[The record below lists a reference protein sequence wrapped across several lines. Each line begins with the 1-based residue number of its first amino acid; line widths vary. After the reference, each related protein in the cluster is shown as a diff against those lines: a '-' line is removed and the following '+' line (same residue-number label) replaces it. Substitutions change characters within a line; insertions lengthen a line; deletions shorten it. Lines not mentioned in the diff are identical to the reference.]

1 MFRISGFLSA
11 AALLALQLSG
21 PALAEQVTLNVAY
34 AYPQNYN
41 EMMKELSERFE
52 QAYPDINISF
62 EQPATD
68 YEALVAQLL
77 RNRLIGQDM
86 PDVAFH
92 GLHRTRTL
100 VDEKMVV
107 PLDDFIAN
115 EPDWVSQGYIPAM
128 QSLANLRGK
137 SYGLSFAV
145 STMIAYYNTDL
156 VEQAGGDPQKLP
168 KTWDEMLALAKK
180 IDSLGSDISGIY
192 WSYYESNNNWTF
204 HSLVQN
210 FGGLMMTPDEGR
222 IAFDGP
228 GGRAALKLVRSFGE
242 AGMIDMTDSQAMQS
256 FTAGKLGIVINSSSR
271 ITKVGKDT
279 AGRFELVTTP
289 LPQPVE
295 NSSFPAG
302 GAGVMMMTSDPTKQK
317 AAWEFMKFAAGPIG
331 QTIMVRHS
339 GYMPGN
345 QKAVDD
351 PDLLGRF
358 YKENPNHM
366 APITQLPRMTAFL
379 TFPGENSLK
388 IPTVIA
394 DHLREVLTLKR
405 PADEAMDAMDAM
417 VKEVSALL
425 PPAGN

>member
-11 AALLALQLSG
+11 VAMLALQLSG

-41 EMMKELSERFE
+41 EMMKELSRRFE
-52 QAYPDINISF
+52 EAHPDIKIAF
-62 EQPATD
+62 EQPASD

-100 VDEKMVV
+100 VDENMIA
-107 PLDDFIAN
+107 PIDDFIAG
-115 EPDWVSQGYIPAM
+115 EQDWPSLGYIPAM
-128 QSLANLRGK
+128 QSLADLRGK

-145 STMIAYYNTDL
+145 STMVVYYNTDL
-156 VEQAGGDPQKLP
+156 VKQAGGNPDDLP
-168 KTWDEMLALAKK
+168 ETWEEVLDLAKK
-180 IDSLGSDISGIY
+180 IDALGPDISGIY
-192 WSYYESNNNWTF
+192 WAYYESNNNWTF
-204 HSLVQN
+204 HSLVQD
-210 FGGLMMTPDEGR
+210 FGGRMMTPDDGQ

-228 GGRAALKLVRSFGE
+228 GGRAALQLVRGFGE
-242 AGMIDMTDSQAMQS
+242 AGMIDMTDPQAMQS
-256 FTAGKLGIVINSSSR
+256 FAAGKLGIVINSSSR
-271 ITKVGKDT
+271 ITKVGRDT
-279 AGRFELVTTP
+279 EGRFKVVTTP
-289 LPQPVE
+289 LPRPVE
-295 NSSFPAG
+295 DSSFPAG
-302 GAGVMMMTSDPTKQK
+302 GAGVMMMTTDPVRQK
-317 AAWEFMKFAAGPIG
+317 AAWEFMKFTAGPIG
-331 QTIMVRHS
+331 QTIMVQHS

-345 QKAVDD
+345 QIAVDD
-351 PDLLGRF
+351 PDLLKRF

-394 DHLREVLTLKR
+394 DHLRQVVTLER
-405 PADEAMDAMDAM
+405 TPDEAMDAMVRD
-417 VKEVSALL
+417 VSALL
-425 PPAGN
+425 PPTSN